1 MFSTTRF
8 VKVIT
13 FLLILNVLTGNI
25 SPFSRELNSL
35 IALGLVAAFVLMY
48 FPVKV
53 TRTKQNVLAFGIFA
67 LSAFAFI
74 HGGIYKLFATT
85 FFIFALDLLLR
96 AGGRK
101 EPELHILLLTT
112 IFYSLFSLFYQY
124 VPQVW
129 FAFQGASA
137 FLSIATGAL
146 VRQKISW
153 GATYLGLRITVTFL
167 FLYVSI
173 FLLSSHKKVLLFAL
187 SLISPVIATI
197 IYGIPQFY
205 ISMASGRISRELFIK
220 SLDLQILLF
229 LLCLPWTYLLLRR
242 VSLYDTW
249 LWAKGRRV
257 TYLISTATLLFLS
270 VGCLT
275 FFLPPVSHT
284 GSILFYDK
292 GYLNWNVPVFG
303 QYGGRSGGMFGLLPE
318 YLEAKG
324 YEVRRSDVTQESL
337 RGIDAL
343 VVINLSRPFS
353 KEQKQLI
360 WDFVENG
367 GSLMVLGDHTGTQQI
382 REPSNDLLEP
392 VNIGLKFD
400 SAIGLTGEWDHAFE
414 LRPHFITK
422 HIRRDHDTQIRIG
435 ASLAISPSA
444 RPVIIGR
451 NGFSDPGD
459 IRAVE
464 RGYLGDMQ
472 YSQGE
477 HLGDLVLVAENHYGK
492 GKVLVFGDTTS
503 FQNGVLVQSYQFVD
517 QVFHWLTT
525 PAKRVY
531 PYNIYSSLILLLPAL
546 IFLIIQRRDS
556 AAVIVC
562 SAALCVSLLLT
573 TTVIPGLRIEEKGD
587 DINAEIAYIDAS
599 HLERYSM
606 DSWNASGFGGL
617 SYNLMRNK
625 YLPLI
630 LQNFSRE
637 KILASHLLVIIAPA
651 KSFSGE
657 EIEALEEFVRGG
669 GVLVLSVGWEERAA
683 SQSLL
688 RSFGLEIGNTPLGR
702 VDPSQNSQKLAFHK
716 AWPVE
721 LLQEGAEVLCQVW
734 DHPLIVSK
742 SYHKGRV
749 LLIGDSSF
757 LLNENL
763 EGLYNH
769 SLPNIMFLKK
779 ILDEKF
785 REEV

>member
-1 MFSTTRF
+1 MSSTTRF
-8 VKVIT
+8 ARATI
-13 FLLILNVLTGNI
+13 FLLILNLLTGNI
-25 SPFSRELNSL
+25 SPFTRELNSF
-35 IALGLVAAFVLMY
+35 IALGLATAFVLMY
-48 FPVKV
+48 LPVKV
-53 TRTKQNVLAFGIFA
+53 TRTKQNVLAFGIFT
-67 LSAFAFI
+67 LSAFTFI
-74 HGGIYKLFATT
+74 HGGIYKLFATS
-85 FFIFALDLLLR
+85 FFIFALDILLR
-96 AGGRK
+96 ASGRK
-101 EPELHILLLTT
+101 EPELQILLLTT
-112 IFYSLFSLFYQY
+112 VFYSIFSLLYQY

-137 FLSIATGAL
+137 FLSTATGAL
-146 VRQKISW
+146 ARRKISW
-153 GATYLGLRITVTFL
+153 GATYLGLRITATFL
-167 FLYVSI
+167 LLYVSI
-173 FLLSSHKKVLLFAL
+173 FLLSRHKKLLLFAL
-187 SLISPVIATI
+187 SLISLVMATVV
-197 IYGIPQFY
+197 YGISQLY

-229 LLCLPWTYLLLRR
+229 LLCLPCTYLLLRR

-249 LWAKGRRV
+249 LCAKGRRV
-257 TYLISTATLLFLS
+257 SYLISTATLLFLS

-275 FFLPPVSHT
+275 FSLPPVSHT

-303 QYGGRSGGMFGLLPE
+303 QYGGRSGGMFGLIPE
-318 YLEAKG
+318 YLKAKG
-324 YEVRRSDVTQESL
+324 YEVSRSDVTQESL
-337 RGIDAL
+337 RGVDAL
-343 VVINLSRPFS
+343 VVINLNRPFPE
-353 KEQKQLI
+353 EQKQLI
-360 WDFVENG
+360 WNFVENG

-382 REPSNDLLEP
+382 REPSNHLLEP
-392 VNIGLKFD
+392 VNIGLEFD
-400 SAIGLTGEWDHAFE
+400 SAIALAGEWDHGFE
-414 LRPHFITK
+414 FKPHLITR

-435 ASLAISPSA
+435 ASLAISSPA

-464 RGYLGDMQ
+464 RGYLGDMR

-503 FQNGVLVQSYQFVD
+503 FQNGALVQSYRFVD
-517 QVFHWLTT
+517 QVFHWLAA
-525 PAKRVY
+525 PAKRLY
-531 PYNIYSSLILLLPAL
+531 PYNIYSSLILLFPAL

-556 AAVIVC
+556 AAVIIC
-562 SAALCVSLLLT
+562 FAALCVSLLLT
-573 TTVIPGLRIEEKGD
+573 TTVIPGLRIEEDD
-587 DINAEIAYIDAS
+587 DINAKIAYIDAS

-606 DSWNASGFGGL
+606 DSWDANSFGGL

-630 LQNFSRE
+630 LRDFSRE

-651 KSFSGE
+651 RSFSSE
-657 EIEALEEFVRGG
+657 EIETLEEFARSGG
-669 GVLVLSVGWEERAA
+669 FLILSVGWEERAA

-702 VDPSQNSQKLAFHK
+702 VDPSQNSQKLTFHK
-716 AWPVE
+716 AWPVVT
-721 LLQEGAEVLCQVW
+721 LQEGAEILCQVW
-734 DHPLIVSK
+734 DHPLVVSK
-742 SYHKGRV
+742 SYYKGRI

-763 EGLYNH
+763 EGIYNH
-769 SLPNIMFLKK
+769 SLPNIMFLRK
-779 ILDEKF
+779 ILDEKP